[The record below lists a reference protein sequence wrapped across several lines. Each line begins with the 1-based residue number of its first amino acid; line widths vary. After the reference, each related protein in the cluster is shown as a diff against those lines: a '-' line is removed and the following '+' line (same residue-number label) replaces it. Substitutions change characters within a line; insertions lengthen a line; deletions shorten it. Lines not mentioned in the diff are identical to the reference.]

1 MEMKDMWEPELSKPR
16 FDPNY
21 IKAWLYN
28 ERCRVTFTKKDG
40 TIRTML
46 CTLKEKYL
54 PPHPAIEETYSLSKA
69 LSASNHIVTV
79 WDLEK
84 KDWRSFKYDSVLE
97 FTPLDTP
104 SEDFDA

>member
-1 MEMKDMWEPELSKPR
+1 MQKPEPSPR
-16 FDPNY
+16 FDTNY

-40 TIRTML
+40 SLRTML

-54 PPHPAIEETYSLSKA
+54 PQQTVEEHTERKPSDTLV
-69 LSASNHIVTV
+69 IV

-84 KDWRSFKYDSVLE
+84 KDWRSFRYDSVLE
-97 FTPLDTP
+97 FFPVDTP

>member
-1 MEMKDMWEPELSKPR
+1 MWEQELSKLR

-21 IKAWLYN
+21 IKSWLYN
-28 ERCRVTFTKKDG
+28 ERCRVVFTKKDG

-54 PPHPAIEETYSLSKA
+54 PQQTDIKETYSISKA
-69 LSASNHIVTV
+69 LEANNLVAV

-84 KDWRSFKYDSVLE
+84 KDWRSFRIESVLE

>member
-1 MEMKDMWEPELSKPR
+1 MWEPELSKPR
-16 FDPNY
+16 FDSNY

-54 PPHPAIEETYSLSKA
+54 PQKIEETYSISKA
-69 LSASNHIVTV
+69 LEANNHLVAV

-84 KDWRSFKYDSVLE
+84 KAWRSFRFDSVLE

>member
-1 MEMKDMWEPELSKPR
+1 MQKPAPNLR
-16 FDPNY
+16 FDQNY

-40 TIRTML
+40 TTRKML

-54 PPHPAIEETYSLSKA
+54 PQQTVEETHSISKA
-69 LSASNHIVTV
+69 LAANNLVTV

-84 KDWRSFKYDSVLE
+84 KDWRSFRLDSILE
-97 FTPLDTP
+97 FTPIDTP